1 MASCRDQTAAST
13 GDALGR
19 LAFFHGADPTLLA
32 KAAPAARWIA
42 VGPQKL
48 IIDFGDETDDVFL
61 VVDGALRVVIRTP
74 LGQEM
79 ILGDVGPGELFGDV
93 AAIDGAKRSASV
105 VALRQTQLCRLPSA
119 TFLDIALNAPPVG
132 LRLLRVLTA
141 RLRRED
147 ERLFELTALP
157 VRERLA
163 AELLRLSRPRT
174 GGNGRV
180 ISPPPPQHVIAAR
193 IGARRE
199 TVSLSLRSLVDEKL
213 IEVSSRAIGLPRPE
227 ALRAAID
234 ARLHGDP
241 LERRGPIGGALRDEN

>member
-1 MASCRDQTAAST
+1 MASCPDQTAASS

-19 LAFFHGADPTLLA
+19 LAFFHDADPILLA

-42 VGPQKL
+42 VEADKL
-48 IIDFGDETDDVFL
+48 VLDFGDDTDDVFL
-61 VVDGALRVVIRTP
+61 VISGALRAVIRTP

-79 ILGDVGPGELFGDV
+79 ILGDIGPGELIGDI

-105 VALRQTQLCRLPSA
+105 VALRQTRLCRLPSA
-119 TFLDIALNAPPVG
+119 TFLDIALHAPPVA

-163 AELLRLSRPRT
+163 AELLRLSRSRT
-174 GGNGRV
+174 GGDGRV
-180 ISPPPPQHVIAAR
+180 VSPPPPQHVIAAR

-199 TVSLSLRSLVDEKL
+199 AVSLSLRALADEKL
-213 IEVSSRAIGLPRPE
+213 IEVSSRAIALPRPE
-227 ALRAAID
+227 ALRASID
-234 ARLHGDP
+234 ARLHGDR
-241 LERRGPIGGALRDEN
+241 LKGGGTIDGALRDNT